1 MSLLT
6 AIPAA
11 VRRLFSSP
19 LLETDP
25 EQAYDLW
32 AAAYDAQP
40 DNLMLAMDETLFTSL
55 LDQTDVYNKVVMDIG
70 CGTGRHWQ
78 KILDRQPRSL
88 TGFDVSAE
96 MLQVLKQKFP
106 GSNTFRLNG
115 NQLQAPS
122 ASCDLLVSTL
132 TLAHIPDL
140 EMALAEWVRVL
151 KPGGEIIITDYHPD
165 ALARGG
171 KRTFRHADKLVAVK
185 NYVYSIDHVT
195 AIAKQLGLSVLR
207 TTERKIDES
216 VKGYYEK
223 QNALAVYEQFK
234 GVPIIFGLHLKNKDV
249 TS

>member
-11 VRRLFSSP
+11 IRRLFSSR
-19 LLETDP
+19 LSETDP

-40 DNLMLAMDETLFTSL
+40 DNLMLAMDETLFAAL
-55 LDQTDVYNKVVMDIG
+55 LEQVNVHDKTVIDIG

-78 KILDRQPRSL
+78 KILDKQPKKL
-88 TGFDVSAE
+88 TGYDVSAE

-106 GSNTFRLNG
+106 SQETFRLNG
-115 NQLQAPS
+115 NRIDAVS
-122 ASCDLLVSTL
+122 HSCDILVSTL
-132 TLAHIPDL
+132 TLAHIAEL
-140 EMALAEWVRVL
+140 ETALAEWERVL

-165 ALARGG
+165 ALAKGG

-195 AIAKQLGLSVLR
+195 QVAKQLGLSVLR
-207 TTERKIDES
+207 ISERKIDES
-216 VKGYYEK
+216 VKVYYEK

-234 GVPIIFGLHLKNKDV
+234 GVPIIYGLHLKKKDATV
-249 TS
+249 